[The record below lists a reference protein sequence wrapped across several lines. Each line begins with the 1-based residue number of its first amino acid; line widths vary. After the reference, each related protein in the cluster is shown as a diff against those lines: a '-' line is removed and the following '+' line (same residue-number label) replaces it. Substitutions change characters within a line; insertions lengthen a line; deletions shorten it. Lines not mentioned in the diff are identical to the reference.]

1 MPILVTGF
9 EPFASSSLNPSQ
21 LIVEALAVKPGAA
34 EHIFEVLP
42 VEYER
47 AANRLEQLIAQHDP
61 HTVVCIGQAEGRASI
76 SIETRAQNL
85 DDANLADNVGV
96 TRSGQTIS
104 NPGAP
109 ELPTTLP
116 VDALLAQLS
125 SAGIPAESS
134 SSAGTFVCNHIF
146 YVMQQLLE
154 GTDVRSGFIHVPL
167 VPEQASEFSGKPT
180 MSLETQVE
188 AFTIVL
194 SYLERAR

>member
-9 EPFASSSLNPSQ
+9 EPFSGSTLNPSQ
-21 LIVEALAVKPGAA
+21 LIVAALAETQLA
-34 EHIFEVLP
+34 ENLVLEVLP
-42 VEYER
+42 VEYDR
-47 AANRLEQLIAQHDP
+47 AGKRLEQLIAQHEP

-85 DDANLADNVGV
+85 DDAKLADNSGEA
-96 TRSGQTIS
+96 RSGQPIS
-104 NPGAP
+104 TDGET

-116 VDALLAQLS
+116 VDALLEQLAL
-125 SAGIPAESS
+125 AGIPAESS
-134 SSAGTFVCNHIF
+134 TSAGTFVCNHIF
-146 YVMQQLLE
+146 YVMQQLLA
-154 GTDVRSGFIHVPL
+154 GTEVRSGFIHVPL

>member
-9 EPFASSSLNPSQ
+9 EPFAGSALNPSQ
-21 LIVEALAVKPGAA
+21 LIVSALAESSLA
-34 EHIFEVLP
+34 ENLVLAVLP
-42 VEYER
+42 VEYDQ
-47 AANRLEQLIAQHDP
+47 AAVKLGQLIAKHKP
-61 HTVVCIGQAEGRASI
+61 HTVICIGQAEGRASI

-85 DDANLADNVGV
+85 DDAKLADNAGE
-96 TRSGQTIS
+96 TRSGQPIS
-104 NPGAP
+104 TDGET

-116 VDALLAQLS
+116 VNALLEQLAL
-125 SAGIPAESS
+125 AGIPAEASA
-134 SSAGTFVCNHIF
+134 SAGTFVCNHIF
-146 YVMQQLLE
+146 FVMQQLLA
-154 GTDVRSGFIHVPL
+154 GTEVWSGFIHVPL

>member
-42 VEYER
+42 VEYQL
-47 AANRLEQLIAQHDP
+47 AGDRLSALINQHKP
-61 HTVVCIGQAEGRASI
+61 QTVICIGQAEGRASI

-85 DDANLADNVGV
+85 DHSNLADNSGE
-96 TRSGQTIS
+96 TRTGSHIS
-104 NPGAP
+104 PDGP
-109 ELPTTLP
+109 SELSTTL
-116 VDALLAQLS
+116 
-125 SAGIPAESS
+125 
-134 SSAGTFVCNHIF
+134 HIF

-180 MSLETQVE
+180 LSLETQVE

-194 SYLERAR
+194 SYLERA

>member
-9 EPFASSSLNPSQ
+9 EPFSSSSLNPSQ

-42 VEYER
+42 VEYQL
-47 AANRLEQLIAQHDP
+47 AGDRLSALINQHKP
-61 HTVVCIGQAEGRASI
+61 QTVICIGQAEGRASI

-85 DDANLADNVGV
+85 DHSNLADNSGE
-96 TRSGQTIS
+96 TRTGSHIS
-104 NPGAP
+104 PDGP
-109 ELPTTLP
+109 SELSTTLP

-180 MSLETQVE
+180 LSLETQVE

-194 SYLERAR
+194 SYLERA

>member
-1 MPILVTGF
+1 VPILVTGF
-9 EPFASSSLNPSQ
+9 EPFSGSTLNPSQ
-21 LIVEALAVKPGAA
+21 LIVAALAESQLSEKLVL
-34 EHIFEVLP
+34 EVLP

-47 AANRLEQLIAQHDP
+47 AATRLEQLIAQHDP

-85 DDANLADNVGV
+85 DDANLADNAGD
-96 TRSGQTIS
+96 TRSSQTIS

-188 AFTIVL
+188 AFTIIL
-194 SYLERAR
+194 SYLERAS

>member
-9 EPFASSSLNPSQ
+9 EPFSGAALNPSQ
-21 LIVEALAVKPGAA
+21 LIVAALAESQLA
-34 EHIFEVLP
+34 EKLVLEVLP

-47 AANRLEQLIAQHDP
+47 AANQLEHLIAQHEP

-85 DDANLADNVGV
+85 DDANLADNAGV

-134 SSAGTFVCNHIF
+134 NSAGTFVCNHIF
-146 YVMQQLLE
+146 YVMQQLLK
-154 GTDVRSGFIHVPL
+154 GTNVRSGFIHVPL
-167 VPEQASEFSGKPT
+167 VPEQASEFAGKPT
-180 MSLETQVE
+180 LSLETQVE

-194 SYLERAR
+194 SYLERA

>member
-9 EPFASSSLNPSQ
+9 EPFSGSTLNPSQ
-21 LIVEALAVKPGAA
+21 LIVAALAESQLSEKLVL
-34 EHIFEVLP
+34 EVLP

-47 AANRLEQLIAQHDP
+47 AANQLEHLIAQHEP

-85 DDANLADNVGV
+85 DDAKLADNSGE
-96 TRSGQTIS
+96 TRSGQPIS
-104 NPGAP
+104 TDGET

-116 VDALLAQLS
+116 VDALLEQLS

-134 SSAGTFVCNHIF
+134 TSAGTFVCNHIF
-146 YVMQQLLE
+146 YVMQQLLA
-154 GTDVRSGFIHVPL
+154 GTEVRSGFIHVPL

-180 MSLETQVE
+180 LSLETQVE

-194 SYLERAR
+194 SYLERA

>member
-9 EPFASSSLNPSQ
+9 EPFAGSALNPSQ
-21 LIVEALAVKPGAA
+21 LIVAALAESRSA
-34 EHIFEVLP
+34 ENLVLEVLP
-42 VEYER
+42 VEYDR
-47 AANRLEQLIAQHDP
+47 AGKKLRQLITQHEP

-85 DDANLADNVGV
+85 DDANLADNSGE
-96 TRSGQTIS
+96 TRSGQPIS
-104 NPGAP
+104 SHGKA

-116 VDALLAQLS
+116 VDALLEQLF

-134 SSAGTFVCNHIF
+134 TSAGTFVCNHIF
-146 YVMQQLLE
+146 YVMQELLAD
-154 GTDVRSGFIHVPL
+154 TDVRSGFIHVPL

>member
-9 EPFASSSLNPSQ
+9 EPFSGSTLNPSQ
-21 LIVEALAVKPGAA
+21 LIVAALAETQLA
-34 EHIFEVLP
+34 ENLVLEVLP

-47 AANRLEQLIAQHDP
+47 AGKRLEQLIAQHEP

-85 DDANLADNVGV
+85 DDANLADN
-96 TRSGQTIS
+96 SGEMRTGREIS
-104 NPGAP
+104 PGGP
-109 ELPTTLP
+109 SELSTTLP
-116 VDALLAQLS
+116 VDALLEQLS

-134 SSAGTFVCNHIF
+134 TSAGTFVCNHIF
-146 YVMQQLLE
+146 YVMQQLLA
-154 GTDVRSGFIHVPL
+154 GTEVRSGFIHVPL

-180 MSLETQVE
+180 MPLETQVE